1 MQEEANSISLRD
13 IFKTIFTQKWLA
25 LIIAVVITVGGVL
38 AIQLGYNNG
47 QKYYTSQFSLVLP
60 EDDNEGTRYT
70 YPDGVP
76 FQYADMI
83 AYKSLNAVKKSDERF
98 ADIDIDSI
106 AKKGAISISREVN
119 EEKETTYT
127 LTVKASYFPN
137 SGIARDFIVAL
148 ANVPVKYLSTMD
160 ADYDVYL
167 ALYEDAED
175 YESEI
180 SLLNS
185 QLDYVVGQFKELID
199 SYGGNFVANGKTL
212 SAHYNEVK
220 AYSDKNKLDVLF
232 AQVRK
237 EGILKSEDSKDR
249 YAAQKVEIDN
259 RLEIAQATLDVLL
272 KGTENSQGNIIYSD
286 AEVLKKQS
294 DLVQELIQQK
304 RALEKYSAS
313 TNINPNF
320 ESSAIQPEYEKVKGF
335 TDTLTTVV
343 GVVYEK
349 AASVAFTSVN
359 AVTLSGGMGMLTSV
373 LLSLIA
379 GLIIACLV
387 AYVVGVKKQKAAAP
401 AQKEEITP
409 DNNNGETNEANE

>member
-1 MQEEANSISLRD
+1 MQEEANGISLRD

-199 SYGGNFVANGKTL
+199 SYGG
-212 SAHYNEVK
+212 
-220 AYSDKNKLDVLF
+220 
-232 AQVRK
+232 
-237 EGILKSEDSKDR
+237 
-249 YAAQKVEIDN
+249 KV
-259 RLEIAQATLDVLL
+259 
-272 KGTENSQGNIIYSD
+272 
-286 AEVLKKQS
+286 
-294 DLVQELIQQK
+294 
-304 RALEKYSAS
+304 
-313 TNINPNF
+313 
-320 ESSAIQPEYEKVKGF
+320 
-335 TDTLTTVV
+335 
-343 GVVYEK
+343 
-349 AASVAFTSVN
+349 
-359 AVTLSGGMGMLTSV
+359 
-373 LLSLIA
+373 
-379 GLIIACLV
+379 
-387 AYVVGVKKQKAAAP
+387 
-401 AQKEEITP
+401 
-409 DNNNGETNEANE
+409 

>member
-1 MQEEANSISLRD
+1 M
-13 IFKTIFTQKWLA
+13 
-25 LIIAVVITVGGVL
+25 
-38 AIQLGYNNG
+38 
-47 QKYYTSQFSLVLP
+47 
-60 EDDNEGTRYT
+60 
-70 YPDGVP
+70 
-76 FQYADMI
+76 
-83 AYKSLNAVKKSDERF
+83 
-98 ADIDIDSI
+98 
-106 AKKGAISISREVN
+106 
-119 EEKETTYT
+119 
-127 LTVKASYFPN
+127 
-137 SGIARDFIVAL
+137 AL
-148 ANVPVKYLSTMD
+148 ANVPVKYLSTID

-232 AQVRK
+232 AQVRE